1 MKITINFRKAMRDS
15 VRMYFAPL
23 TGAVHGVRTELRR
36 SAREIQVR
44 EKTDAKREMGKHA

>member
-1 MKITINFRKAMRDS
+1 MKITINFRRAMRDS

-36 SAREIQVR
+36 NAREIQIR
-44 EKTDAKREMGKHA
+44 EKTEGKRKIAKHA